1 MIFVLSFIKLIDFSL
16 FLSLVMLLVPLF
28 AAAPGYGLT
37 ADEIAVIANKQQ
49 PESLSLA
56 RFYMEQRRIPA
67 ANLIII
73 DIDPAEDCRRSDYD
87 LLIAAPVLSF
97 LGKDGRQ
104 GKIRCLVTMYGVP
117 LKISSP
123 AFSDQGSETIA
134 QLTKKIEEITLSLDH
149 GTDQSVPDI
158 LLGKISDIK
167 RQISY
172 YTKVQDMRAAVD
184 SELTLVRQAHA
195 LAHWLPNPYYRDE
208 HGDFLPF
215 GKEEVLMVSRLD
227 GSSPELV
234 RRMITDALAAEK
246 DGLRGEA
253 FFDARW
259 PDPGLKQVDSYGWYD
274 RSIHRAATAVRQSN
288 RMERVVVDD
297 QSALLQPGVAR
308 HAALYCG
315 WYSLAAYIDAFTWRQ
330 GAVGYH
336 IASSEC
342 TTLKKEASQVWCKR
356 MLEKG
361 AAATIGP
368 VGEPYVNAFPPPD
381 LFFAFLTGGKNLV
394 ESYFFSLPHLSW
406 KMVLIGDPLYTP
418 FADHRGK

>member
-1 MIFVLSFIKLIDFSL
+1 MPVFLSFI
-16 FLSLVMLLVPLF
+16 LLLAAALF
-28 AAAPGYGLT
+28 AAVPVYGLT
-37 ADEIAVIANKQQ
+37 ADEIAVIANKQE
-49 PESLSLA
+49 PDSISLA
-56 RFYMEQRRIPA
+56 RFYMERRQIPA
-67 ANLIII
+67 ANLITI

-87 LLIAAPVLSF
+87 QLIAAPILSF
-97 LGKDGRQ
+97 LGKHST
-104 GKIRCLVTMYGVP
+104 KSTIRCLVTMYGVP

-123 AFSDQGSETIA
+123 ALSDQGSETITR
-134 QLTKKIEEITLSLDH
+134 LTGKIEEITLSLDH
-149 GTDQSVPDI
+149 GKDEFMLDT
-158 LLGKISDIK
+158 LRGKMNDIK
-167 RQISY
+167 KQIAY
-172 YTKVQDMRAAVD
+172 FTKVNDMRAAVD
-184 SELTLVRQAHA
+184 SELTLVLQTHP

-234 RRMITDALAAEK
+234 RRMITDTQAAEK

-259 PDPGLKQVDSYGWYD
+259 PDPGLKQVNSYGWYD
-274 RSIHRAATAVRQSN
+274 RAVHRAAAVVRQSGKMN
-288 RMERVVVDD
+288 NVVVDE
-297 QSALLQPGVAR
+297 QSALFQPGVDR

-315 WYSLAAYIDAFTWRQ
+315 WYSLARYIDAFSWQQ

-342 TTLKKEASQVWCKR
+342 STLKKEASQVWCKR

-381 LFFAFLTGGKNLV
+381 LFFAFLLGGKNLV

-418 FADHRGK
+418 FADGRGR